1 MTYDSF
7 EKIVRSGSLFW
18 RVYIGHSIHEDG
30 YEAGKKMDGKGRGGG
45 GGGGLDCFLTAGR
58 SKSTY
63 KNQYKL
69 SC

>member
-30 YEAGKKMDGKGRGGG
+30 YEAGKKNGWQGEGGRGRGGFRLF
-45 GGGGLDCFLTAGR
+45 LDSGQIQIDIQ
-58 SKSTY
+58 KSV
-63 KNQYKL
+63 
-69 SC
+69 

>member
-30 YEAGKKMDGKGRGGG
+30 YEVGKKWMARGGG
-45 GGGGLDCFLTAGR
+45 AGEGGF
-58 SKSTY
+58 
-63 KNQYKL
+63 
-69 SC
+69 